1 MSAGATTDTARMA
14 RARAPVSAATA
25 LGRAAVVAVAA
36 VLLAAAL
43 APWTF
48 AVAQRLPIVAQYPF
62 RRVFDRTAMVVLVL
76 GFALCWR
83 WLQVRFAVRP
93 LLRRRRAV
101 GRSLAWFAI
110 GAACIWLLVAT
121 QFGVGLRGF
130 RHPELW
136 RVLSAAVAAL
146 GSAICVALLE
156 ETVFRGFML
165 HALMDKLG
173 RYRGILLTSAI
184 FATLHLF
191 TLDYFLTS
199 IRDVAFDGTRWYE
212 GFRLLALFFRPLAS
226 PLRVAPGLVGLFLAG
241 WLLAELTARTR
252 SLWPAIGLHAGWV
265 WAIKT
270 SGRVWKYYD
279 PTPAGAG
286 PAWLFG
292 EKYAAAGLLGWLMV
306 GALILLVNGMA
317 AYVVY
322 RGAQLLVTPLSQRAA
337 AALGR
342 TLGRCAYHLAVG
354 RRRLAVRN
362 IARAFPDRAPAEWRA
377 IARGSFETLGIVAL
391 EFLRFHVIVRKF
403 FDVVQPRGLD
413 YIQQAAAEG
422 AGIVFFTGHFGN
434 WEIFP
439 VGCGLLRYPF
449 TGVARPHANEWIY
462 RDVLRTRQ
470 ATGVEIL
477 DKKHIAHDVLK
488 RLRAGG
494 MVGFVGD
501 QYAGSQALFVEFFG
515 ELASTSAAMATFARK
530 TGAAIIPAF
539 DHINVDGTH
548 TPIIHPPLRVARSEN
563 PADDIAAATQALM
576 RILEQE
582 IRAAPTMYVWAHRKW
597 RPRRH
602 TPGQGVPRMAV
613 HCTPEA
619 S

>member
-1 MSAGATTDTARMA
+1 MSADAMTDTAGMA

-25 LGRAAVVAVAA
+25 LGRAALLALAA

-43 APWTF
+43 APWVF
-48 AVAQRLPIVAQYPF
+48 AVTQRLPWLAQYPF

-83 WLQVRFAVRP
+83 WLQVRFAVRS

-110 GAACIWLLVAT
+110 GAACIWLLVAV

-136 RVLSAAVAAL
+136 KVLAAAVVAL
-146 GSAICVALLE
+146 GSAACVAALE

-173 RYRGILLTSAI
+173 RYRGILLTSVI

-191 TLDYFLTS
+191 TLDYFLAP
-199 IRDVAFDGTRWYE
+199 IRNVALDGTRWYE
-212 GFRLLALFFRPLAS
+212 GFRLLALFLRPLAT
-226 PLRVAPGLVGLFLAG
+226 PLRVMPGLIGLLLAG

-279 PTPAGAG
+279 PTPAAAG

-306 GALILLVNGMA
+306 GALILVVNGLA
-317 AYVVY
+317 AYAVY
-322 RGAQLLVTPLSQRAA
+322 RVVQALVTPLSRRGA

-342 TLGRCAYHLAVG
+342 ALGRAAYHLAVG
-354 RRRLAVRN
+354 RRRLAVGN
-362 IARAFPDRAPAEWRA
+362 IARAFPDRGPAEWRA

-391 EFLRFHVIVRKF
+391 EFLRFRVIVRNLF
-403 FDVVQPRGLD
+403 EIFQPRGLEHVAH
-413 YIQQAAAEG
+413 AAAQG
-422 AGIVFFTGHFGN
+422 NGIVFFTGHFGN

-488 RLRAGG
+488 RLRAGD

-515 ELASTSAAMATFARK
+515 EPASTSAAMATFARK

-539 DHINVDGTH
+539 DHVNADGSH
-548 TPIIHPPLRVARSEN
+548 TQVVHPPLYVARGEN

-582 IRAAPTMYVWAHRKW
+582 IRAAPTMYLWAHRKW